1 MTMMKMMIWGNL
13 VTLALPSYQW
23 QCFCARSVP
32 GMRKVAIHPAALVWN
47 HDAPGILLLCKLW
60 TTICDM
66 TGLPTWH
73 NSLVWLQQN
82 LKTTN
87 IFKMQKIF
95 RFKIG
100 QESFKSIFTRPLP
113 SSSMFGE
120 GSSLTRLPVIFGF
133 LCWYLQIWPARVYF
147 ASNKLMIITIPIPD
161 CDDDGAVDK

>member
-1 MTMMKMMIWGNL
+1 MMIWGNL

-47 HDAPGILLLCKLW
+47 HDAPGILLLWKLW

-95 RFKIG
+95 RFKFG

-113 SSSMFGE
+113 SSSMFAWQGFQFDQATCHFWICLLILTDLACTSE
-120 GSSLTRLPVIFGF
+120 FCLKQTDDHHHPDSWLWRRRSS
-133 LCWYLQIWPARVYF
+133 W
-147 ASNKLMIITIPIPD
+147 
-161 CDDDGAVDK
+161 